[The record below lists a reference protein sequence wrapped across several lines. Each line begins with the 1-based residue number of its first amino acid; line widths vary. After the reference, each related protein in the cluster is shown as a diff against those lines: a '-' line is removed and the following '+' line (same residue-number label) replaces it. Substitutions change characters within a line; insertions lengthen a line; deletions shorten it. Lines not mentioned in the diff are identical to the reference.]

1 MKSKAFINIFRG
13 LPFKQIKKTFLE
25 NEGPILIKETI

>member
-1 MKSKAFINIFRG
+1 MKSKAFIIIFRG

-25 NEGPILIKETI
+25 NEDPILIKETI